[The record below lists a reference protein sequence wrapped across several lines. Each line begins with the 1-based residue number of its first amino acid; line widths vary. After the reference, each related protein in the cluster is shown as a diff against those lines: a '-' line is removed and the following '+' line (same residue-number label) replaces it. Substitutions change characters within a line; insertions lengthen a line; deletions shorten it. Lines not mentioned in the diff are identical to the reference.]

1 MAMASCQTQ
10 QPLYS
15 WYDSEDATY
24 TYTKRGTEE
33 TLAKA
38 MAQYEKVINK
48 QNGLRKVV
56 PPGVNAKDSEKLCTL
71 KIDDEIKIAK
81 IEGDY
86 LYIISKEQNG
96 YVPADCITN
105 INPKISYTDNEENSD
120 ENSKSV
126 LLAKLMGL
134 YCAEEFGIYL
144 TLDDILSFQTPLNDY
159 AYDCLKAAKR

>member
-10 QPLYS
+10 QSLYS

-56 PPGVNAKDSEKLCTL
+56 PPGVNAEYGYLLYKAGKKD
-71 KIDDEIKIAK
+71 
-81 IEGDY
+81 EG
-86 LYIISKEQNG
+86 
-96 YVPADCITN
+96 
-105 INPKISYTDNEENSD
+105 
-120 ENSKSV
+120 
-126 LLAKLMGL
+126 LAL
-134 YCAEEFGIYL
+134 
-144 TLDDILSFQTPLNDY
+144 
-159 AYDCLKAAKR
+159 LKAEITAYPESETFISRIIKQLEK